1 MLVPALTSDWS
12 YISRNEIPVRGD
24 SENMDYRQFL
34 GRYATG
40 VKEREV
46 WIIVLFPALYMFV
59 YIPYFGVNVPF
70 RDGWEIP
77 FLLGQ
82 FFSDQLFLNDLFAQH
97 NEHRPFFP
105 RAIILLLSLL
115 VEYNSI
121 ALVYVSYVLLA
132 LVSYLLWRQFDSDVP
147 IEDGTLK
154 LWLFSPII
162 WLVFSLR
169 KHSNLLMGYDIQMF
183 LMIFC
188 VVLAIYLL
196 STHDG
201 VDQYLLLAI
210 LSAFVASFS
219 RIEGLVVWPIGLVLI
234 GLSADEIIKKGS
246 VWVGSSVFTLALYF
260 HGWSQPAPTFAE

>member
-1 MLVPALTSDWS
+1 
-12 YISRNEIPVRGD
+12 
-24 SENMDYRQFL
+24 
-34 GRYATG
+34 
-40 VKEREV
+40 
-46 WIIVLFPALYMFV
+46 
-59 YIPYFGVNVPF
+59 
-70 RDGWEIP
+70 
-77 FLLGQ
+77 
-82 FFSDQLFLNDLFAQH
+82 LFLNDLFAQH

-260 HGWSQPAPTFAE
+260 HGWSQPASSPSLSNPLFNPLDTIGYFFVVLGSPLMFYGGGSACEGSRLTRHSSSRLYC